1 MEILAVMGNKKHI
14 KMQVTD
20 VLSTG
25 NLGLEFPGFFFSF
38 NSLLLKQCVVRPGF
52 VPLLLSFINRYSY
65 I

>member
-25 NLGLEFPGFFFSF
+25 KFSLEFPGFFFSPQ
-38 NSLLLKQCVVRPGF
+38 STAPKTM
-52 VPLLLSFINRYSY
+52 YS
-65 I
+65 

>member
-25 NLGLEFPGFFFSF
+25 SPSLEFPGFFIYFTAPNTVHSRT
-38 NSLLLKQCVVRPGF
+38 SV
-52 VPLLLSFINRYSY
+52 YSS
-65 I
+65 